1 MTQNIEHPASANA
14 SPLRRFRLGTTS
26 YIYPDDIL
34 PNVRQ
39 LAGQVDDIELVL
51 FEVDE
56 YVTNLPNAPTI
67 AELKALA
74 RDYALTYTVH
84 LPIDLD
90 WRDEQSFG
98 KIFRALDAT
107 RALDPFAYIL
117 HLDGRVVMDEPS
129 PDVIAQWQKE
139 TARALD
145 RILAHVAPSQL
156 CIENLERW
164 SPEFFAGTVAQ
175 KNLAR
180 CIDVG
185 HLWKQARDPLPHLQ
199 AHLAQARVIHI
210 HGINGRDHQSLMWQ
224 ARGGVQRVLDFLAGA
239 EFAGVLTLEIFGVD
253 DFLSSKRVIEEWQ
266 NDSR

>member
-1 MTQNIEHPASANA
+1 MK
-14 SPLRRFRLGTTS
+14 RKFRLGTTS

-39 LAGQVDDIELVL
+39 LAGQVDDLELVL

-56 YVTNLPNAPTI
+56 YGTNLPNAKTI

-74 RDYALTYTVH
+74 RDNALTYTIH

-90 WRDEQSFG
+90 WRDEQSFT

-107 RALDPFAYIL
+107 RALDPFAYVL
-117 HLDGRVVMDEPS
+117 HLDGQMLLGKPS
-129 PDVIAQWQKE
+129 PEIIAQWQTE

-145 RILAHVAPSQL
+145 RILTRVAPSQL

-164 SPEFFAGTVAQ
+164 SPEFFAEIVTQ

-199 AHLAQARVIHI
+199 EHIARTRVIHI
-210 HGINGRDHQSLMWQ
+210 HGIHGRDHQSLVWQ
-224 ARGGVQRVLDFLAGA
+224 TRGEIKRVLDFIAAA
-239 EFAGVLTLEIFGVD
+239 EFAGVLTLEIFSAE
-253 DFLSSKRVIEEWQ
+253 DFRSSQRVIEEWE
-266 NDSR
+266 NGSH

>member
-1 MTQNIEHPASANA
+1 MN
-14 SPLRRFRLGTTS
+14 RKFRLGTTS

-56 YVTNLPNAPTI
+56 YGTNLPNASTI
-67 AELKALA
+67 AELNALA
-74 RDYALTYTVH
+74 RDNALTYTVH

-90 WRDEQSFG
+90 WRDEQSFT
-98 KIFRALDAT
+98 KIYRAIDAT

-117 HLDGRVVMDEPS
+117 HLDGRMVMDEPS
-129 PDVIAQWQKE
+129 AETLAQWQTE

-145 RILAHVAPSQL
+145 RILVHVAPSQL

-164 SPEFFAGTVAQ
+164 SPEFFAEIVAQ
-175 KNLAR
+175 KKLAR

-199 AHLAQARVIHI
+199 THLALARVIHL
-210 HGINGRDHQSLMWQ
+210 HGINGRDHQSLAWQ
-224 ARGGVQRVLDFLAGA
+224 SPAEVKRVLDFIADA
-239 EFAGVLTLEIFGVD
+239 KFAGVLTLEIFGVD

-266 NDSR
+266 NGSH